1 MLKSRE
7 RTFFR
12 LLVETVYANPFDSDQ
27 GRIARLAGHEGSTPA
42 VSQANRY
49 GELMPALER
58 HIASLD
64 ARGLERIE
72 RFSGDDPALMRLVYL
87 FHGYQR
93 SIPSFDALIAHQTRD
108 RPGRSDLD
116 WTRDLL
122 ATLEGRGFAPAE
134 ASRTIALYYQVRR
147 AYYFI
152 ERNLVGR
159 SAPMAELRRALW
171 DSVFTCDLATYAAC
185 LWGRMQDFS
194 TLLLGETGTGKGSA
208 AAAIGRS
215 GPIAYD
221 AQRASFTSGIEATFT
236 ATNLSEFPEGLIE
249 SELFGHRKG
258 AFTGA
263 VEHHEGL
270 FARCQDQGTL
280 FLDEIGDVS
289 LPVQTKLLRVLQE
302 RTFAPVGSHEPR
314 HFGGRV
320 LAATNR
326 PLEALIADRG
336 FRRDLFYRLAGN
348 IIRVP
353 CLRERLAD
361 SPQELVELVDALL
374 ARVLGGEEA
383 LGGPRERVL
392 EALAA
397 LPSDYAWPG
406 NVRELE
412 QAVRRILISGRYR
425 PDAAAPA
432 PGPDPWLAAVEAGR
446 LDAQGLLGGYCRRL
460 VERHGTIEAAA
471 RIIGLDR
478 RTVKRHSNAAH
489 AANDNLCSGS
499 NPEGKL
505 AV

>member
-1 MLKSRE
+1 MLKPKE

-12 LLVETVYANPFDSDQ
+12 LLVQTVYANPFGSDQ
-27 GRIARLAGHEGSTPA
+27 GRIARLSGRVGFTTAL
-42 VSQANRY
+42 SQANRY

-58 HIASLD
+58 QIASLD

-72 RFSGDDPALMRLVYL
+72 RFRGDDPGLMRLVYL

-93 SIPSFDALIAHQTRD
+93 SIASFDALIAQQTRD
-108 RPGRSDLD
+108 RPGSSDLG

-122 ATLEGRGFAPAE
+122 TTLEGRGFAPAE

-215 GPIAYD
+215 GPIAFD
-221 AQRASFTSGIEATFT
+221 AKAATFASGLEATFT

-302 RTFAPVGSHEPR
+302 RTFTPVGSHEAR

-326 PLEALIADRG
+326 PLETLMADRG

-353 CLRERLAD
+353 SLRERLAD
-361 SPQELVELVDALL
+361 TPEELAELVDALL
-374 ARVLGGEEA
+374 TRILGGGEA
-383 LGGPRERVL
+383 VAAQRGRVL
-392 EALAA
+392 EALAD

-412 QAVRRILISGRYR
+412 QAVRRILVSGRYR
-425 PDAAAPA
+425 PDDAA
-432 PGPDPWLAAVEAGR
+432 PGPDPWLAAAQAGR
-446 LDAQGLLGGYCRRL
+446 LDAQSLLGGYCRRL
-460 VERHGTIEAAA
+460 LERHGTIAAVA
-471 RIIGLDR
+471 RITGLDR
-478 RTVKRHSNAAH
+478 RTVKQHIDSAH
-489 AANDNLCSGS
+489 AANLDSRDGSG
-499 NPEGKL
+499 PGGE
-505 AV
+505 ATV

>member
-1 MLKSRE
+1 M
-7 RTFFR
+7 
-12 LLVETVYANPFDSDQ
+12 
-27 GRIARLAGHEGSTPA
+27 
-42 VSQANRY
+42 
-49 GELMPALER
+49 
-58 HIASLD
+58 
-64 ARGLERIE
+64 
-72 RFSGDDPALMRLVYL
+72 
-87 FHGYQR
+87 
-93 SIPSFDALIAHQTRD
+93 
-108 RPGRSDLD
+108 D

-122 ATLEGRGFAPAE
+122 ATLEDRGFAPAQ

-215 GPIAYD
+215 GPIAFD
-221 AQRASFTSGIEATFT
+221 AQRATFASGIEATFT

-326 PLEALIADRG
+326 PLESLMADRG

-353 CLRERLAD
+353 NLRERLAD
-361 SPQELVELVDALL
+361 SSDELVDLVDALL
-374 ARVLGGEEA
+374 GRVLGAEEVVGA
-383 LGGPRERVL
+383 PRERVL
-392 EALAA
+392 DGLAA

-412 QAVRRILISGRYR
+412 QAVRRILVSGRYR
-425 PDAAAPA
+425 PDAPPA
-432 PGPDPWLAAVEAGR
+432 PERDPWLAAVEAGR

-471 RIIGLDR
+471 RITGLDR
-478 RTVKRHSNAAH
+478 RTVKRHIDAASAASNT
-489 AANDNLCSGS
+489 LCGASDPAGT
-499 NPEGKL
+499 P
-505 AV
+505 AVSALDQCRFDAT